1 MRRLLPTFRILSTT
15 LLLLGLLPL
24 TGCSTN
30 PATGKLQFNV
40 ISEAKEI
47 ALGVEAQGGF
57 LDQNGGTVRSTR
69 TVNYVNQ
76 LGHRLAAVSER
87 PELPWEFHVL
97 DSAQINAF
105 ALPGGQGVC
114 FAGVDVADDHR
125 SAAGRRVG
133 ARDRPR
139 DGAARQHADVAVDR
153 PAGGVGGGGRGG
165 GDQQ

>member
-1 MRRLLPTFRILSTT
+1 MRRLLPTFQILSIT

-105 ALPGGQGVC
+105 ALPGGKVFVSRGLMSRMTTEAQL
-114 FAGVDVADDHR
+114 AGVLGHEIGHVTAQHVSTR
-125 SAAGRRVG
+125 MSLIHISEPT
-133 ARDRPR
+133 RPY
-139 DGAARQHADVAVDR
+139 
-153 PAGGVGGGGRGG
+153 
-165 GDQQ
+165 